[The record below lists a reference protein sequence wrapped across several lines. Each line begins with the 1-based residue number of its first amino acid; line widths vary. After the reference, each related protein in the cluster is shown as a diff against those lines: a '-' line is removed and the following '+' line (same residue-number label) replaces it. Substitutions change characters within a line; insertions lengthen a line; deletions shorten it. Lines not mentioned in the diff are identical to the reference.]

1 MRSSEPTTESG
12 VVSQSQV
19 KRKHRYHFSKKPE
32 RQRKETRSSSSSSS
46 RAAACGE
53 WSCVGEGHRRLA
65 LAPPLRAVQ
74 SGRKSDETKARETSG
89 KLAAPSGADTD
100 VDASVPARLVAAES
114 LPFVYVSCL
123 SFLLPSLAHLR
134 SVLLPR

>member
-1 MRSSEPTTESG
+1 LSHKARLSG
-12 VVSQSQV
+12 NTDTILV
-19 KRKHRYHFSKKPE
+19 KKPE
-32 RQRKETRSSSSSSS
+32 RQRKETRSSSSS

-53 WSCVGEGHRRLA
+53 WSCVGEGHRR